1 MTAGEWAAET
11 FGDTPTNMVVL
22 EGTTGSA
29 PANDRAEGF
38 DEAIEGTADQDD
50 RLADG

>member
-1 MTAGEWAAET
+1 MTAGTWAREQY
-11 FGDTPTNMVVL
+11 GDTDTKMVVL

-38 DEAIEGTADQDD
+38 DEAIAEA
-50 RLADG
+50 

>member
-1 MTAGEWAAET
+1 MTAGTWAKEQY
-11 FGDTPTNMVVL
+11 GDTATKMVVL

-38 DEAIEGTADQDD
+38 DEAIAGSPDRED
-50 RLADG
+50 RLADR